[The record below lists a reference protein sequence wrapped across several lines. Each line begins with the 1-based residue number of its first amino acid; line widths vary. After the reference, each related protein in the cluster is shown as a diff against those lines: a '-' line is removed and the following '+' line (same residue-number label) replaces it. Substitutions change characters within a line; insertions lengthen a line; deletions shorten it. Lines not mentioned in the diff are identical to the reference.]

1 MGEMDIRRTSTDQLV
16 AREYSG
22 YQDTGLTSLLDK
34 LAWGSPL
41 ILKGPKGAGKTL
53 AIEQWAAQNEVPFLR
68 KSCTAETTDRHLL
81 GGYVM
86 KSFEESFFVL
96 GVLGMALDV
105 ANEMGGC
112 VLVLEEINALN
123 EEAQKAVNGLA
134 DYRREVDL
142 HSRICKVY
150 RLKGGAKVWI
160 IGTMNP
166 GYGGTYELNEDFLVK
181 NDLPYIWSSG
191 RLCNFKGCDHED
203 LQPPTVN
210 GWFWSGSGVKMA
222 PTNSTP
228 PGWSYQPWSYTSHKT
243 QFEARNVS
251 QPDNAEFD
259 INGSV
264 EACMGLLNDIYSDG
278 VKWHDIA
285 CYHTKP
291 FICEDS
297 DQLLEYVQTV
307 SPDLEL

>member
-1 MGEMDIRRTSTDQLV
+1 MSHLKSAFAGPKHFEHGGHSYWFSGDEENFTDHKVDWLDGRNIC
-16 AREYSG
+16 REYCM
-22 YQDTGLTSLLDK
+22 DLVSLET
-34 LAWGSPL
+34 PTENEL
-41 ILKGPKGAGKTL
+41 I
-53 AIEQWAAQNEVPFLR
+53 
-68 KSCTAETTDRHLL
+68 
-81 GGYVM
+81 
-86 KSFEESFFVL
+86 EE
-96 GVLGMALDV
+96 
-105 ANEMGGC
+105 
-112 VLVLEEINALN
+112 
-123 EEAQKAVNGLA
+123 
-134 DYRREVDL
+134 
-142 HSRICKVY
+142 
-150 RLKGGAKVWI
+150 
-160 IGTMNP
+160 
-166 GYGGTYELNEDFLVK
+166 FLVK
-181 NDLPYIWSSG
+181 NDLPYIWTSG
-191 RLCNFKGCDHED
+191 RLCNFKGCDRED

-228 PGWSYQPWSYTSHKT
+228 PGWSYQPWSYTGHKT